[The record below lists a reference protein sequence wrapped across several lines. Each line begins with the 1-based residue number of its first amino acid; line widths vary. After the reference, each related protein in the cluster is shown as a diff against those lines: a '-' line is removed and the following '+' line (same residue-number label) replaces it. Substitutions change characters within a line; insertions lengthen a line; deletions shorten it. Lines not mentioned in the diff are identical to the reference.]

1 MAISKDKKKA
11 IDAIMGKINKQFG
24 SNATNYLADIFED
37 LKIKFWK
44 TPSHEVN
51 AMLDGGFA
59 KGKIIELY
67 GQNSSGK
74 TSLALE
80 VIAKAQAEDPE
91 FMAAWIETEG
101 SLDSDYLVSMGI
113 DTDRFIVVE
122 QTEELTAEKCMD
134 IIRSLVNSGQFGI
147 ICLNSVA

>member
-1 MAISKDKKKA
+1 MLLIDKKL
-11 IDAIMGKINKQFG
+11 
-24 SNATNYLADIFED
+24 T
-37 LKIKFWK
+37 
-44 TPSHEVN
+44 VN
-51 AMLDGGFA
+51 
-59 KGKIIELY
+59 
-67 GQNSSGK
+67 NNPK